1 MNNKEGEILSLT
13 GLRFVAALYVFI
25 FHIHIRWPLT
35 SNNFVSNIVGQGAVG
50 MSLFFILSGFVLAYR
65 YAGQSFTV
73 SEYLKNRFA
82 RIYPIYFVA
91 ALITL
96 PWLGFDIIGMSI
108 TDTVKAICKVVLI
121 VTSNI
126 FLVQAWF
133 PQFFGYWNDG
143 GSWSISVEA
152 FCYLMLPLMLPYLLR
167 ASTEKLFL
175 TIAICWVWATLPGI
189 SATLFDAP
197 TNPVFYSMPVFR
209 LPEFLVGV
217 CSFLLIRRGFIYQHG
232 VLAQIIVIL
241 FFLFY
246 LGFVGSTMSNYVGHN
261 WIVIPV
267 VAFMIFSLS
276 NNKGIISLI
285 LSSRIFVWLGKISY
299 CFYSFQVFI
308 LLFMTTYHAKL
319 VEIIPALS
327 NNIILMVVSFFVL
340 VAMSA
345 AGYYFIEEP
354 ARKFIRMKGGRVEMA
369 TSQS

>member
-1 MNNKEGEILSLT
+1 MNNKEGEILPLT

-25 FHIHIRWPLT
+25 FHIHIRWPIT
-35 SNNFVSNIVGQGAVG
+35 SNNFVSNIIGQGAVG

-82 RIYPIYFVA
+82 RIYPIYAVA

-96 PWLGFDIIGMSI
+96 PWLGFDIIGVSI
-108 TDTVKAICKVVLI
+108 TDTLKAICKVFLI

-175 TIAICWVWATLPGI
+175 TIAICWVWAILPGI

-232 VLAQIIVIL
+232 VLAQIIVT
-241 FFLFY
+241 FLFLLY
-246 LGFVGSTMSNYVGHN
+246 LGFIGSRMAIYVGHN

-299 CFYSFQVFI
+299 CFYSFQAFII
-308 LLFMTTYHAKL
+308 LLMITYHAKL
-319 VEIIPALS
+319 VETIPILS
-327 NNIILMVVSFFVL
+327 NNIVLMAVSFLVL

-345 AGYYFIEEP
+345 AGYYLIEEP
-354 ARKFIRMKGGRVEMA
+354 TRKFIRMKSGRVGVP
-369 TSQS
+369 TS